1 MSPPD
6 ERLAS
11 PYLYFCT
18 SEAVF
23 RIFSREKLLCYYL
36 RRCYLH
42 SDFEKVHGANKNSP
56 SFTFLYSP
64 FSLSVTSAQP
74 CSPSFLFSL
83 RFTFPPAGGTE
94 CSGSA
99 EREFLSLRPTRVV
112 WPFELNFIISVVLCM
127 HTQLLL
133 ILPLQRVEICAAHQ
147 TQLLHNVYSN
157 WINDTKIFI
166 LPKHRG
172 CFFIKSYFH

>member
-1 MSPPD
+1 MSGSPLYIFIFAPPKPSSVYS
-6 ERLAS
+6 AGKS
-11 PYLYFCT
+11 FCAIT
-18 SEAVF
+18 SVAVTSTL
-23 RIFSREKLLCYYL
+23 ILKKYTAPTKIALL
-36 RRCYLH
+36 
-42 SDFEKVHGANKNSP
+42 
-56 SFTFLYSP
+56 SP
-64 FSLSVTSAQP
+64 FCILLFHSLWLQP
-74 CSPSFLFSL
+74 SLALLLFVSL

-172 CFFIKSYFH
+172 CLFIKSYFH